1 MNTPEYRH
9 LLRPITVPAA
19 DPTRILPHLVA
30 AISGEETLLPLPPDP
45 EQAQAL
51 ATALRVGQPIAP
63 EIALVVATSGSTGT
77 PKGALLTPHNLVS
90 SADAT
95 HQALGGEGQWLL
107 ALPGHHIA
115 GIQVLVRALVAGVE
129 PLALDVS
136 KGFDVHRFAS
146 LAHQLA
152 DLGDR
157 TYTSLV
163 PLQLLKA
170 METLAGIEA
179 LRRFDAILVGGAPT
193 TAKTKRQCEE
203 LGIRIVTTYGSS
215 ETAGGCVYDGRPIP
229 GAKVRVSNG
238 RVFLS
243 GPMVAAGYRNHV
255 PNVFVDGWY
264 ATQDSG
270 VIADGKLQVTGRIDA
285 VIDSGGLKLHPE
297 VLEQAILS
305 LDGVDMACVVGI
317 PHPRLG
323 QAIAAVYSGSRTPDQ
338 VVEGLEDLPR
348 WQLPKHILQV
358 TALPLAGP
366 GKIDR
371 RAVAKMF

>member
-1 MNTPEYRH
+1 MPR
-9 LLRPITVPAA
+9 
-19 DPTRILPHLVA
+19 LVA
-30 AISGEETLLPLPPDP
+30 AISGKETLLPLPED
-45 EQAQAL
+45 AGLAGAL
-51 ATALRVGQPIAP
+51 TRSLRVGQPIAS

-77 PKGALLTPHNLVS
+77 PKGALLTPANLVS

-95 HQALGGEGQWLL
+95 HQVLGGEGQWLL

-115 GIQVLVRALVAGVE
+115 GVQVLVRALVAGVE

-146 LAHQLA
+146 LAHRLA

-163 PLQLLKA
+163 PMQLLKA

-179 LRRFDAILVGGAPT
+179 LRRFDAILIGGAPT
-193 TAKTKRQCEE
+193 TEKTRRQCRE

-215 ETAGGCVYDGRPIP
+215 ETSGGCVYDGRPIP
-229 GAKVRVSNG
+229 GAKVRVAGG

-243 GPMVAAGYRNHV
+243 GPMVAAGYRNHI

-270 VIADGKLQVTGRIDA
+270 VIADGKLHITGRIDA

-305 LDGVDMACVVGI
+305 LDGVETACVVGI

-323 QAIAAVYSGSRTPDQ
+323 QAIAVAYTGRRSPNEVIA
-338 VVEGLEDLPR
+338 GLEDLPR
-348 WQLPKHILQV
+348 WQLPKHIRRV
-358 TALPLAGP
+358 RELPLAGP
-366 GKIDR
+366 GKVDR
-371 RAVAKMF
+371 RGVEKLF